1 MKKQKFNFPDKPF
14 LTIEE
19 AADKLE
25 CKSAQLFEL
34 ALFRESHEHRF
45 GKLRVHAIFPSDLTN
60 KAKKAFVS
68 YNQIPFSFSNY
79 LESED
84 TIDVDELLKEFEKPN
99 TISDEE
105 LKVQIEQSIIED
117 QALHLEQ
124 LKLDGYGDY
133 NPQITITP
141 KDFILLDIG
150 SLIELMNSTTIN
162 IQKGYLV
169 GFDNELVELD
179 FSDIEKETLIS
190 KNNLRILSDDLKKL
204 INSEE
209 NQTYTETEDKLSG
222 KEKSY
227 LFALI
232 GILIHGNKWSIEDID
247 LDEKIINL
255 SELTKYDI
263 KIGAL
268 RKHLKH
274 LRIEHNG
281 YRRSDPQPDSQKKT
295 LK

>member
-1 MKKQKFNFPDKPF
+1 MKKQKFNLTDKPF

-19 AADKLE
+19 AADKLDF
-25 CKSAQLFEL
+25 KPAQLLEV
-34 ALFRESHEHRF
+34 ALFRESQEHRF
-45 GKLRVHAIFPSDLTN
+45 GKLRVHAIFPSYLTN
-60 KAKKAFVS
+60 EAKKSFVS
-68 YNQIPFSFSNY
+68 YDQIPFSFSNY

-84 TIDVDELLKEFEKPN
+84 TIDVDDLLKEFEKPD

-105 LKVQIEQSIIED
+105 LKEQIEQSTIED
-117 QALHLEQ
+117 HELNLEQ
-124 LKLDGYGDY
+124 LKLDRYGDY

-179 FSDIEKETLIS
+179 FSDIEKDTLIS
-190 KNNLRILSDDLKKL
+190 RNNLRILSDDLEKL

-209 NQTYTETEDKLSG
+209 NQTDTETEDKLSG

-232 GILIHGNKWSIEDID
+232 GILIHGNKWSIEDKD
-247 LDEKIINL
+247 LDEKIIKL
-255 SELTKYDI
+255 SELTQYDI
-263 KIGAL
+263 GVGAL
-268 RKHLKH
+268 RNHLKH
-274 LRIEHNG
+274 LRRDHNG
-281 YRRSDPQPDSQKKT
+281 YRRSDPQPDSEKKT